1 MSRSQ
6 KYKPRERHLYAL
18 MFDSKRVYI
27 GQTIDIGR
35 RHKEHRRDWN
45 YPFQIIELGS
55 IVGTQA
61 DAEEYEYAWR
71 YRAGRS
77 GFRVLCKSPTSAD
90 VFEINPARRMDRQ
103 KHRIASTLKWPEEHR
118 AGWGWWPWIA
128 FAAALLLLLAF
139 WPSIGKPLAAA
150 SSSHVSN
157 VETASTHHRAVN
169 PLRLRH
175 ARS

>member
-6 KYKPRERHLYAL
+6 KYSPRKRYLYAL
-18 MFDSKRVYI
+18 KLDHKRVYI

-35 RHKEHRRDWN
+35 RHKEHRRDWS
-45 YPFQIIELGS
+45 YPFQMIELGS

-90 VFEINPARRMDRQ
+90 VFEVNPARRMDRQ
-103 KHRIASTLKWPEEHR
+103 RYRIASTLRWPMEHR
-118 AGWGWWPWIA
+118 AGRGWWQWIA
-128 FAAALLLLLAF
+128 GAAVLLLLLAS
-139 WPSIGKPLAAA
+139 WPSIGKRLAAA

-157 VETASTHHRAVN
+157 VETASPHHRAVN
-169 PLRLRH
+169 P
-175 ARS
+175 